1 MSFNV
6 NNLSISLDD
15 GKPIVENISF
25 NIPKGKMLSIVGG
38 SGAGKS
44 TICRAIMGLLNK
56 SYSVKGEIIYNEKN
70 LFQMSHKSLLNIYGK
85 DICYIMQNPMTAFNP
100 SIRIKKQILKSY
112 FHHHSKASRVDA
124 MQNINDRL
132 ARLGIS
138 DTERVLNSYPFALSG
153 GMLQRLMI
161 ATALINDPQV
171 LIADEITTAIDA
183 CNRMELMSELR
194 SLTDTGL
201 SILFVTHDLNAAA
214 KADSILIMN
223 KGKLVEFGETSEIF
237 SNPKCEYTQ
246 YLLNACRLER
256 G

>member
-6 NNLSISLDD
+6 RNLSISVDD
-15 GKPIVENISF
+15 GKTIVDDISF
-25 NIPKGKMLSIVGG
+25 DIPQGKILSIVGC

-44 TICRAIMGLLNK
+44 TICKAIMGLLGK
-56 SYSVKGEIIYNEKN
+56 GYSVQGEIVYNEKN
-70 LFQMSHKSLLNIYGK
+70 LFQMSNKSLLEIYGK

-100 SIRIKKQILKSY
+100 SIRIQKQILKSY
-112 FHHHSKASRVDA
+112 FRHHSKSSKIDA
-124 MQNINDRL
+124 IQRIEDRL
-132 ARLGIS
+132 SKLGIS
-138 DTERVLNSYPFALSG
+138 DTKRVLNSYPFALSG

-194 SLTDTGL
+194 NLTETGL
-201 SILFVTHDLNAAA
+201 SILFVTHDLKAVA

-223 KGKLVEFGETSEIF
+223 DGRVIEFGETNEIF
-237 SNPKCEYTQ
+237 SNPKHEYTQ